1 MRIAM
6 GAGSEVL
13 GTPMRPQDIVGD
25 VVAAEA
31 EGFRSAWTVHFS
43 RGVDAL
49 GVLAVA
55 GTRTSRIDL
64 GVGIV
69 PTYPRH
75 PLALAQQAATAQA
88 FCGGRL
94 TLGVGVS
101 HRPVIE
107 DLHGLSY
114 QQPAAYMRDYLS
126 VLVPLLREGSVRY
139 RGSFYEVDGGFT
151 VPGTSPVS
159 VLVGALSPLMVQA
172 AGELADGV
180 VTRRAGP
187 RTLGEQIVPQ
197 LRRAAGP
204 RSAAWRLR
212 DSATDKDGACSAG
225 DSGRTCAPDCGTRK
239 ARRSPPRPPGW
250 DAHRRSRRSPARDS
264 RTYGKPCQAPDPRLR
279 ADPPP
284 SWRPRPTRADGGRRA
299 SRRAHRAGGPP
310 RPRVHRP
317 RRSMRRAYPCRAYS
331 PHRGGLRDR
340 YPDRAAARPPHARL
354 PTAPRKRACR
364 ARSAR
369 SRRSWPARRSIA

>member
-31 EGFRSAWTVHFS
+31 EGFGSAWTVHFS

-114 QQPAAYMRDYLS
+114 QQPAAHMRDYLS

-151 VPGTSPVS
+151 VPGTSPVA

-180 VTRRAGP
+180 VTWLAGP
-187 RTLGEQIVPQ
+187 RTLGEHIVPQ
-197 LRRAAGP
+197 LHRAAGRRAAGSGAAGSGAAPGRAEP
-204 RSAAWRLR
+204 RVVAALPVALTGSS
-212 DSATDKDGACSAG
+212 DA
-225 DSGRTCAPDCGTRK
+225 DSGAGQRTADEVFARYAGFDNYRRLLEREGATSPGALAITGTEAGIEK
-239 ARRSPPRPPGW
+239 QLRRLADLGVTELWPIIFPVGDDPG
-250 DAHRRSRRSPARDS
+250 RSRRETRAL
-264 RTYGKPCQAPDPRLR
+264 LR
-279 ADPPP
+279 ALA
-284 SWRPRPTRADGGRRA
+284 T
-299 SRRAHRAGGPP
+299 AG
-310 RPRVHRP
+310 
-317 RRSMRRAYPCRAYS
+317 
-331 PHRGGLRDR
+331 
-340 YPDRAAARPPHARL
+340 
-354 PTAPRKRACR
+354 
-364 ARSAR
+364 
-369 SRRSWPARRSIA
+369 

>member
-13 GTPMRPQDIVGD
+13 GTPMRPQDVVGD

-31 EGFRSAWTVHFS
+31 EGFGSAWTVHFS

-107 DLHGLSY
+107 DLHGLAY
-114 QQPAAYMRDYLS
+114 QQPAAHMRDYLS
-126 VLVPLLREGSVRY
+126 VLVPLLREGSVRH
-139 RGSFYEVDGGFT
+139 RGAFYQVDGGFV

-180 VTRRAGP
+180 VTWLAGP
-187 RTLGEQIVPQ
+187 RTLGEQIIPR
-197 LRRAAGP
+197 LHRAFGSGASGSGASGSGASGSGASGSGASGSEAATTRAAPRVVAALPVALTPGP
-204 RSAAWRLR
+204 
-212 DSATDKDGACSAG
+212 GA
-225 DSGRTCAPDCGTRK
+225 DSGTARQTADEVFARYAGFDNYRRLLEREGATSPGALAVTGTEAGIEKQLSRL
-239 ARRSPPRPPGW
+239 ASLGVTELWPIIFPVGDDPV
-250 DAHRRSRRSPARDS
+250 RSRRE
-264 RTYGKPCQAPDPRLR
+264 
-279 ADPPP
+279 
-284 SWRPRPTRADGGRRA
+284 TRALLRSLA
-299 SRRAHRAGGPP
+299 TSAAPQPAGG
-310 RPRVHRP
+310 
-317 RRSMRRAYPCRAYS
+317 
-331 PHRGGLRDR
+331 
-340 YPDRAAARPPHARL
+340 
-354 PTAPRKRACR
+354 
-364 ARSAR
+364 
-369 SRRSWPARRSIA
+369 

>member
-6 GAGSEVL
+6 GAGTEVL
-13 GTPMRPQDIVGD
+13 GRPMRPQDIVGD

-31 EGFRSAWTVHFS
+31 EGFGSAWTVHFS

-75 PLALAQQAATAQA
+75 PLALAQQAATTQA

-107 DLHGLSY
+107 DLHGLAY
-114 QQPAAYMRDYLS
+114 EQPAAHLRDYLS
-126 VLVPLLREGSVRY
+126 VLVPLLREGSVSY
-139 RGSFYEVDGGFT
+139 RGRFYQVDGGFA

-159 VLVGALSPLMVQA
+159 VLAGALSPLMVQA

-180 VTRRAGP
+180 VTWLAGP
-187 RTLGEQIVPQ
+187 RTLGEQIIPQ
-197 LRRAAGP
+197 LHRAAGDWAAAGRPAP
-204 RSAAWRLR
+204 RVVAALPVALASGAGT
-212 DSATDKDGACSAG
+212 DSASARLTADQVFARYAGFDNYRRLLEREGAASPGALAVTGTEAEIEKQLSRLDGLGVTELWPIIFPVG
-225 DSGRTCAPDCGTRK
+225 DD
-239 ARRSPPRPPGW
+239 PG
-250 DAHRRSRRSPARDS
+250 RSRRE
-264 RTYGKPCQAPDPRLR
+264 
-279 ADPPP
+279 
-284 SWRPRPTRADGGRRA
+284 TRAF
-299 SRRAHRAGGPP
+299 
-310 RPRVHRP
+310 
-317 RRSMRRAYPCRAYS
+317 
-331 PHRGGLRDR
+331 LRDL
-340 YPDRAAARPPHARL
+340 A
-354 PTAPRKRACR
+354 T
-364 ARSAR
+364 S
-369 SRRSWPARRSIA
+369 

>member
-13 GTPMRPQDIVGD
+13 GTPMRPQDIVGE

-31 EGFRSAWTVHFS
+31 EGFGSAWTVHFS

-107 DLHGLSY
+107 DLHGLAY
-114 QQPAAYMRDYLS
+114 QQPAAHMRDYLS
-126 VLVPLLREGSVRY
+126 VLVPLLREGSVCY
-139 RGSFYEVDGGFT
+139 RGNFYEVDGGFT
-151 VPGTSPVS
+151 VPGASPVA

-180 VTRRAGP
+180 VTWLAGP
-187 RTLGEQIVPQ
+187 RTLGEQIVPR
-197 LRRAAGP
+197 LHRASGNRASGNSAAAGRAGRGWWP
-204 RSAAWRLR
+204 RCRWRSHQGPAL
-212 DSATDKDGACSAG
+212 TPG
-225 DSGRTCAPDCGTRK
+225 
-239 ARRSPPRPPGW
+239 PR
-250 DAHRRSRRSPARDS
+250 
-264 RTYGKPCQAPDPRLR
+264 
-279 ADPPP
+279 
-284 SWRPRPTRADGGRRA
+284 
-299 SRRAHRAGGPP
+299 GGPP
-310 RPRVHRP
+310 T
-317 RRSMRRAYPCRAYS
+317 RSS
-331 PHRGGLRDR
+331 PGTPGSTT
-340 YPDRAAARPPHARL
+340 
-354 PTAPRKRACR
+354 TAG
-364 ARSAR
+364 
-369 SRRSWPARRSIA
+369 

>member
-31 EGFRSAWTVHFS
+31 EGFGSAWTVHFS

-49 GVLAVA
+49 SVLAVA

-107 DLHGLSY
+107 GLHGLAY
-114 QQPAAYMRDYLS
+114 QQPAAHTRDYLS
-126 VLVPLLREGSVRY
+126 VLVPLLREGSVQY
-139 RGSFYEVDGGFT
+139 RGRFYQVDGGFT
-151 VPGTSPVS
+151 VPGTSTVT

-172 AGELADGV
+172 AGELADGI
-180 VTRRAGP
+180 VTWLAGP
-187 RTLGEQIVPQ
+187 RTLGEEIIPRLQ
-197 LRRAAGP
+197 RAAGNGASAGPRPGWWLRFRWRSRQAPGLIPGP
-204 RSAAWRLR
+204 RSRPPTKCSPGTPGSTTTAGCW
-212 DSATDKDGACSAG
+212 SARGP
-225 DSGRTCAPDCGTRK
+225 RHRAPWP
-239 ARRSPPRPPGW
+239 SPEPRPG
-250 DAHRRSRRSPARDS
+250 
-264 RTYGKPCQAPDPRLR
+264 
-279 ADPPP
+279 
-284 SWRPRPTRADGGRRA
+284 
-299 SRRAHRAGGPP
+299 
-310 RPRVHRP
+310 
-317 RRSMRRAYPCRAYS
+317 
-331 PHRGGLRDR
+331 
-340 YPDRAAARPPHARL
+340 
-354 PTAPRKRACR
+354 
-364 ARSAR
+364 
-369 SRRSWPARRSIA
+369 

>member
-13 GTPMRPQDIVGD
+13 GAPMRPQDVVGD
-25 VVAAEA
+25 VLAAEA
-31 EGFRSAWTVHFS
+31 EGFGSAWTVHFS

-49 GVLAVA
+49 SVLAVA

-75 PLALAQQAATAQA
+75 PLALAQQAATTQA

-107 DLHGLSY
+107 DLHGLPY
-114 QQPAAYMRDYLS
+114 QQPAAHMRDYLS
-126 VLVPLLREGSVRY
+126 VLVPLLREGSVCY
-139 RGSFYEVDGGFT
+139 RGNFYEVDGGFA

-180 VTRRAGP
+180 VTWLAGP
-187 RTLGEQIVPQ
+187 RTLGEQIVP
-197 LRRAAGP
+197 
-204 RSAAWRLR
+204 RLH
-212 DSATDKDGACSAG
+212 
-225 DSGRTCAPDCGTRK
+225 
-239 ARRSPPRPPGW
+239 RSPP
-250 DAHRRSRRSPARDS
+250 
-264 RTYGKPCQAPDPRLR
+264 
-279 ADPPP
+279 
-284 SWRPRPTRADGGRRA
+284 GGRRTRPHRGWWPRCPWRCQLTA
-299 SRRAHRAGGPP
+299 PRPGRPRTGCSPATPGSTTTDGCWIARAWSRRAPWPSPGT
-310 RPRVHRP
+310 RPR
-317 RRSMRRAYPCRAYS
+317 SKS
-331 PHRGGLRDR
+331 SSGG
-340 YPDRAAARPPHARL
+340 
-354 PTAPRKRACR
+354 
-364 ARSAR
+364 
-369 SRRSWPARRSIA
+369 WPAPG